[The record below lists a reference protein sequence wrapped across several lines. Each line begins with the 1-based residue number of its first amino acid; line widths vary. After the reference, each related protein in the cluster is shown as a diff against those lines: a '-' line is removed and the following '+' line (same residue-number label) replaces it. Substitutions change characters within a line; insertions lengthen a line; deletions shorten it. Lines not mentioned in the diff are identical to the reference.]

1 MSENTR
7 EQLHRQIDQLPD
19 RALEVIAK
27 FIQSV
32 ETEHPDF
39 PEYANWKGKD
49 WQAFS
54 IQQFSRDQ
62 DEVEYSIEDAQEV
75 VTAKAS

>member
-1 MSENTR
+1 MSEKTR

-19 RALEVIAK
+19 RTLEQIAR

-39 PEYANWKGKD
+39 PEYANWKGKLRS
-49 WQAFS
+49 FS